1 MPALRY
7 PTISRKLS
15 TLVIILTFI
24 CSLSGCYSNNATRSS
39 IEVKPKSAIIVVP
52 GYYGTRLVRESD
64 RKLLWISPSE
74 ALFGNQ
80 PLTLPI
86 PSLNLTNA
94 ITLRPDTIL
103 DTIDV
108 IPLLYSVDVYGSL
121 LDTLRSTY
129 ADKARVIPFT
139 YDWRMDLLKAI
150 RSLDLLIKQLRQEG
164 TQNITLVAH
173 SLGGLLVSYY
183 LRYGTQEI
191 ESAQETWEGAE
202 SVSSVVMAGV
212 PFLGVMNSFR
222 NMNFGIT
229 VKWNTSMLT
238 SEAYSSFPSSYY
250 TLPALKLDQLLS
262 TNLTPLYG
270 MIRNP
275 QNWKQ
280 SGWGLLQNKSSLSED
295 VMMKRA
301 EYMSYWLERS
311 EKFLTLLHTPATS
324 HDHILPPLMY
334 LYAKGSPTL
343 ANGIWLQQK
352 IQGSDSLFFDNRKPV
367 SPIHSI
373 NPRILYE
380 DGDETVS
387 VRSALLPPA
396 YHILPTTIRT
406 YMVGHTELVTDPDIQ
421 EDILSFLEKP
431 LQ

>member
-1 MPALRY
+1 MTLALMFSLPGCHSSNVRH
-7 PTISRKLS
+7 S
-15 TLVIILTFI
+15 T
-24 CSLSGCYSNNATRSS
+24 
-39 IEVKPKSAIIVVP
+39 IEVTPKSAIIVVP

-64 RKLLWISPSE
+64 RTLVWISPSE

-86 PSLNLTNA
+86 SSLELTNTIA
-94 ITLRPDTIL
+94 LQPDTIL
-103 DTIDV
+103 DTVDV
-108 IPLLYSVDVYGSL
+108 IPFLYSVDVYGSL

-129 ADKARVIPFT
+129 AGKARVIPLT
-139 YDWRMDLLKAI
+139 YDWRKDLMIAI
-150 RSLDLLIKQLRQEG
+150 QNLDLRIKQLRQEG

-173 SLGGLLVSYY
+173 SLGGLIVSYY

-222 NMNFGIT
+222 NMNFGVT

-250 TLPALKLDQLLS
+250 TLPALDLDQLLT
-262 TNLTPLYG
+262 TNLQTIHG

-275 QNWKQ
+275 KNWEQ
-280 SGWGLLQNKSSLSED
+280 SGWGLLQDKSTLSD
-295 VMMKRA
+295 PVIKKRA
-301 EYMSYWLERS
+301 EYMSHWLRHS
-311 EKFLTLLHTPATS
+311 QKFLALLHA
-324 HDHILPPLMY
+324 PPRTQSQHNFPSLMY

-343 ANGIWLQQK
+343 GNGIWLQQK
-352 IQGSDSLFFDNRKPV
+352 TQGTDSLYFDNREPT
-367 SPIHSI
+367 SPIAAI
-373 NPRILYE
+373 NPTVLYE

-396 YHILPTTIRT
+396 YHILPTTIQT
-406 YMVGHTELVTDPDIQ
+406 YAVGHTELVSNSGIQ
-421 EDILSFLEKP
+421 EDILSFLNKS
-431 LQ
+431 LH